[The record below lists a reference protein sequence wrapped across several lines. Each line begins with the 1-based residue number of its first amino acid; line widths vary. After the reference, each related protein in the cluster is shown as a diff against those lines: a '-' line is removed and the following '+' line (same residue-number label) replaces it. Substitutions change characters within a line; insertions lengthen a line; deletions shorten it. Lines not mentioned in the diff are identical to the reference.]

1 MKFQISNFEVR
12 IWDGFRCDCGDG
24 LIRNSRFAIR
34 TSSAFTLIELLV
46 VIAIIGLLMAVGIP
60 AFKGFGK
67 SNAIAAADRQLL
79 DDLAFARQRAIAEHT
94 TVYLVFL
101 PPSDSSL
108 ANSTLFSES
117 SKQQITNLLHQ
128 QFASYAF
135 FVKRGVGDQPGVAT
149 SRYLTSWKTL
159 PEGIFIA
166 TSKYL
171 ANNYTSGVTNFEFG
185 DFPFPTVTSGV
196 TNSMPYLAFN
206 HLGQLVGGGR
216 ENGSEVIPLARGSIF
231 YDANL
236 NADVLEIP
244 PGNSATNSSMW
255 HHIRIDGL
263 TGRAR
268 VEQQEIQ

>member
-1 MKFQISNFEVR
+1 MAGGRRHE
-12 IWDGFRCDCGDG
+12 GGAG
-24 LIRNSRFAIR
+24 LIRNSQFAIR
-34 TSSAFTLIELLV
+34 NFAAFTLIELLV

-79 DDLAFARQRAIAEHT
+79 DDLAFARQRAIADHT

-101 PPSDSSL
+101 PP
-108 ANSTLFSES
+108 ANSTFAATFTGAQHS
-117 SKQQITNLLHQ
+117 QITNLLHQ
-128 QFASYAF
+128 QYASYAF
-135 FVKRGVGDQPGVAT
+135 FVERSVGDQPGVAT

-166 TSKYL
+166 VNKFFTNTYS
-171 ANNYTSGVTNFEFG
+171 SGVTNFEFRS
-185 DFPFPTVTSGV
+185 FPFPAV
-196 TNSMPYLAFN
+196 TNGDIPMPYLAFN
-206 HLGQLVGGGR
+206 HLGQLSGGGR

-255 HHIRIDGL
+255 HHVRIDGL

-268 VEQQEIQ
+268 VEQQEVQ

>member
-1 MKFQISNFEVR
+1 MMKVQSSNFEVR
-12 IWDGFRCDCGDG
+12 IGDGFRCDCGAG
-24 LIRNSRFAIR
+24 LIRNSRFAIHNL
-34 TSSAFTLIELLV
+34 SAFTLIELLV

-94 TVYLVFL
+94 TVYVVFL
-101 PPSDSSL
+101 PPAKSTFSSSFPV
-108 ANSTLFSES
+108 AQQT
-117 SKQQITNLLHQ
+117 QITNLLQ
-128 QFASYAF
+128 QQYATYAF
-135 FVKRGVGDQPGVAT
+135 FVERSVGDQPGIP
-149 SRYLTSWKTL
+149 SPRYLTAWKTL

-166 TSKYL
+166 TGKYFDK
-171 ANNYTSGVTNFEFG
+171 NYASGVTNFEFRS
-185 DFPFPTVTSGV
+185 FPFPAV
-196 TNSMPYLAFN
+196 TNTPLLSMPYLAFN
-206 HLGQLVGGGR
+206 HLGQLSGGGR

-236 NADVLEIP
+236 NADVLENP